1 MASIWLGERL
11 REKEWICRRRP
22 GQVTAVLAT

>member
-1 MASIWLGERL
+1 VASIWLGERL
-11 REKEWICRRRP
+11 RKKEWICLSRP